1 MTDTPR
7 DKPPTTPAPS
17 DAPESGPPPV
27 GPAVIG
33 PPMQVASDVDI
44 RSIGRFLVAL
54 VVGLMLVAGVVYLQV
69 VWLGKRIDDERPPAA
84 FRAGERLPPPAP
96 TLQTSPRDEMRAL
109 RTAQEAELTKSA
121 WVDLQRRIVQIP
133 IDRAIKRLVKE
144 GLPNWPPV
152 KPDGANA
159 GPSVPSGTSTAPAA
173 TGAGAPAA
181 ASAAPT
187 GTATPRPTAS
197 GTPTPTTPPE
207 RQP

>member
-7 DKPPTTPAPS
+7 PVPPTTQAPNDS
-17 DAPESGPPPV
+17 PEAGPPPV
-27 GPAVIG
+27 GPGVIG

-54 VVGLMLVAGVVYLQV
+54 VIGLVLVAGVVYLQV

-109 RTAQEAELTKSA
+109 RTAQERELTKSA
-121 WVDLQRRIVQIP
+121 WVDRERRIVQIP
-133 IDRAIKRLVKE
+133 IDRAMQRLVKE

-152 KPDGANA
+152 PTAS
-159 GPSVPSGTSTAPAA
+159 PSP
-173 TGAGAPAA
+173 
-181 ASAAPT
+181 
-187 GTATPRPTAS
+187 TATPSPRYSGERDGVRGCSGVIALTCTIAS
-197 GTPTPTTPPE
+197 SIPRDASPHLFLAVRSVVTFW
-207 RQP
+207 